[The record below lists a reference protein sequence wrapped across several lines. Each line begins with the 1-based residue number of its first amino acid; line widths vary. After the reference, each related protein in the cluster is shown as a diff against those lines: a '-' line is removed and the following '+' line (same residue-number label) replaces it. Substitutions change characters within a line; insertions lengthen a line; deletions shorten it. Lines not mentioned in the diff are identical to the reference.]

1 MDRTLRSLLIAATAA
16 LVCSAPSRADEYAD
30 TRELLRNAGQSGSF
44 FERSYGYAIFPTVG
58 KGGLGVGGARGIG
71 KVYEQGRYIGD
82 VVLTQLSLGFQA
94 GGQTYSQ
101 IVFLQDKRALNE
113 FTGGEFTFGAG
124 VGAVAITASANASA
138 GTAGA
143 SAGVAGGKKDATTT
157 GEFYRGFAVLTIA
170 KGGLMYEA
178 AVAGQKFSFTPAGAA
193 KPAGTRKKVAP
204 STPKP
209 ADKL

>member
-1 MDRTLRSLLIAATAA
+1 MNRLLRSLLIAATAA
-16 LVCSAPSRADEYAD
+16 LVCSAPSWADEYAD
-30 TRELLRNAGQSGSF
+30 TKELFRNAGQSGSF

-58 KGGLGVGGARGIG
+58 KGGLGVGGARGVG

-94 GGQTYSQ
+94 GGQAYSQ

-124 VGAVAITASANASA
+124 VGAVAITAGANASA
-138 GTAGA
+138 STAGA
-143 SAGVAGGKKDATTT
+143 SAGVSGGKKDAKTR
-157 GEFYRGFAVLTIA
+157 GEFYRGFAVFTIA

-193 KPAGTRKKVAP
+193 KPAGATKQVAP
-204 STPKP
+204 SMPKP
-209 ADKL
+209 ADKP